1 MNAFPRI
8 LMIDDDVKLSALV
21 AEYLT
26 REGMEVETIHDGA
39 QGLQRAR
46 AQTPSLLILDVMLP
60 GLSGLDVLRQ
70 LRAGGDAASKLPVLM
85 LTARGDELDKVLGL
99 ELGAD
104 DYLPKPFSSRE
115 LAARLRALLRRSQRE
130 SSGENAPDENRIVRV
145 GEVQLDVAARQ
156 ARSGDEVL
164 ALTSGEFDMLEL
176 LLRHAGEVV
185 TRETISEKALGRR
198 LLPQDRS
205 IDVHMSNLRRK
216 LGASASGNER
226 IKAVR
231 GVGYLYAKP
240 TIEERMKAEG

>member
-1 MNAFPRI
+1 
-8 LMIDDDVKLSALV
+8 MIDDDVKLSALV
-21 AEYLT
+21 SEYLT
-26 REGMEVETIHDGA
+26 REGMEVEVVHDGA
-39 QGLQRAR
+39 QGLERAR
-46 AQTPSLLILDVMLP
+46 TGAPSLLVLDVMLP

-70 LRAGGDAASKLPVLM
+70 LRAGGDAAARLPVLM

-115 LAARLRALLRRSQRE
+115 LAARLRALLRRSHLDSAPE
-130 SSGENAPDENRIVRV
+130 KAPDDDRIVRV
-145 GEVQLDVAARQ
+145 GDVEMDVAARQ
-156 ARSGDEVL
+156 VRRADAIL
-164 ALTSGEFDMLEL
+164 TLTSGEFDMLEL

-185 TRETISEKALGRR
+185 TRETISERALGRR

-216 LGASASGNER
+216 LGADNSQTER

-231 GVGYLYAKP
+231 GVGYLYVKP
-240 TIEERMKAEG
+240 ALQ

>member
-1 MNAFPRI
+1 MPTQSNLSPRV
-8 LMIDDDVKLSALV
+8 LMVDDDAKLSALV
-21 AEYLT
+21 AEYLA
-26 REGMEVETIHDGA
+26 REGMEVEVVHDGA
-39 QGLQRAR
+39 QGLERAR
-46 AQTPSLLILDVMLP
+46 AAPPALIILDVMLP
-60 GLSGLDVLRQ
+60 GLSGLDVLRG

-115 LAARLRALLRRSQRE
+115 LAARLRALLRRA
-130 SSGENAPDENRIVRV
+130 APETSAETVAANDARLVRV
-145 GEVQLDVAARQ
+145 GDVELDAGARQ
-156 ARSGDEVL
+156 VRRGETVL
-164 ALTSGEFDMLEL
+164 TLTSGEFDMLEL

-185 TRETISEKALGRR
+185 TRETISQKALGRM

-216 LGASASGNER
+216 LGPDAGERER

-240 TIEERMKAEG
+240 PL